1 MSWKEK
7 VMREF
12 DPDNPMM
19 RRELREAN
27 DEGGATLGA
36 IGLFAALVVAVMV
49 GLYFWN
55 SGDRASTTAT
65 NTAPGVTTGS
75 STTTPPAPP
84 SQSGSDKPRLAT
96 PQAGASRLTADG
108 SAVLVLWAERFAA
121 PFRLRSW
128 RLTAPVRTPSPCLLV
143 AEQQILEREGP
154 SGATVKRLV
163 SMPGRVPAGLPQHF
177 AASNEVSLE
186 M

>member
-84 SQSGSDKPRLAT
+84 SPPNTDK
-96 PQAGASRLTADG
+96 
-108 SAVLVLWAERFAA
+108 
-121 PFRLRSW
+121 
-128 RLTAPVRTPSPCLLV
+128 
-143 AEQQILEREGP
+143 
-154 SGATVKRLV
+154 
-163 SMPGRVPAGLPQHF
+163 
-177 AASNEVSLE
+177 SN
-186 M
+186 